1 MTRFEYKQN
10 DYYRY
15 PTVYELNKE
24 GVNGWEIVDI
34 IYFKDEVFDDDECE
48 YVYVDKIKIIFKRK
62 IDEY

>member
-10 DYYRY
+10 DYYKY

-34 IYFKDEVFDDDECE
+34 FYFKDEVFDDDECE
-48 YVYVDKIKIIFKRK
+48 YDYIDKIKVTFKRK
-62 IDEY
+62 IDDY